1 VVDKEGVGTLGNITK
16 LLLFMLPGMLML
28 TGCTEDGL
36 PSTDTE
42 MICVTIIVIA
52 GFAVIG
58 YVAKK
63 ILE

>member
-1 VVDKEGVGTLGNITK
+1 LGNITR
-16 LLLFMLPGMLML
+16 LLLFLVPGMLMM

-52 GFAVIG
+52 GFATIG

-63 ILE
+63 IVE